1 MWSTEREVQELLGGE
16 SMSFEEL
23 WKSADWKQEKH
34 VPVIE
39 GPEVVKKG
47 EMVQFHVSVGKE
59 IPHPNTTEHH
69 IRWISLYFM
78 PQEGKFPFQIGHCE
92 FTAHGESV
100 EGPNQGP
107 VYTHPHATFTFKVD
121 RAGTLYATSYCNIH
135 GMWRSEKAITV
146 E

>member
-1 MWSTEREVQELLGGE
+1 
-16 SMSFEEL
+16 MSFEGL
-23 WKSADWKQEKH
+23 FQSADWKQEKH

-47 EMVQFHVSVGKE
+47 EVITFQVSVGKE

-69 IRWISLYFM
+69 IRWIELYFA
-78 PQEGKFPFQIGHCE
+78 PREGKFPYQLGRAE

-100 EGPNQGP
+100 EGANQGP
-107 VYTHPHATFTFKVD
+107 AYTQPQAIFTVKLD
-121 RAGTLYATSYCNIH
+121 RSGTLYATSYCNIH
-135 GMWRSEKAITV
+135 GLWRNEKSITV